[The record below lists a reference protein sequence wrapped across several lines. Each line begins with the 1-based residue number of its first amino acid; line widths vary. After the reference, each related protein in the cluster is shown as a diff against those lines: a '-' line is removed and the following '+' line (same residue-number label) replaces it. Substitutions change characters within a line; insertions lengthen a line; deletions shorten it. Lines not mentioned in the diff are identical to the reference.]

1 MDLSQEA
8 WSLKQAQTEGSVIID
23 VRTPEEYKTGHLLN
37 SQLLDIQEPQTFFD
51 KINRFDKSRSYFIY
65 CRSGSRSAMACQILK
80 QQGILNCFNL
90 LGGILDWQGEIEK

>member
-8 WSLKQAQTEGSVIID
+8 WSLKQAQTEGSVILD

-51 KINRFDKSRSYFIY
+51 NIKRFDKSTSYFIY

-90 LGGILDWQGEIEK
+90 LGGILNWQGEIEK